1 MNVLIIFVLFI
12 VFKFFKVD
20 FKYISEEIV
29 VKKGECIEFEIL
41 FVGRNLDIF

>member
-1 MNVLIIFVLFI
+1 MKVWINSSVSIE
-12 VFKFFKVD
+12 VD
-20 FKYISEEIV
+20 FKYILEEIV

>member
-1 MNVLIIFVLFI
+1 MLIIFVLFI

-20 FKYISEEIV
+20 FKYILEEIV